1 MVSTMTGTGLGLFG
15 LCSAGMLRGASLLIR
30 LPSVLLVPDALL
42 RLARDNNGLGSYS
55 VKKITKLELL

>member
-1 MVSTMTGTGLGLFG
+1 MVSTTTGTGLGLFG
-15 LCSAGMLRGASLLIR
+15 LCSAGMFRGASLLIR

-55 VKKITKLELL
+55 AKTSLN